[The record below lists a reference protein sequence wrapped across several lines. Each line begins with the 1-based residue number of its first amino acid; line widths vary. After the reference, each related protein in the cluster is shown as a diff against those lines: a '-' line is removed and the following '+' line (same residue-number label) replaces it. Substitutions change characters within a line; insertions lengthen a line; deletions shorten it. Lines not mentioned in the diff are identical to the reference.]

1 VTDARA
7 APYTPQDVT
16 VTMSD
21 GVPIAATLF
30 TPDGPPPAEGW
41 PAVML
46 LHGIG
51 QTRASVDSAIGTSAN
66 ALAGELLASEG
77 YVVLAFDARAHGASG
92 GLFSLNGP
100 REHEDVRELTRWLS
114 QRPGVAP
121 SRIGAFGVSLGGGA
135 VWRAAASGVRFA
147 AIVTAATW
155 TDLYEALLPQD
166 LAKSGA
172 IFGFQRA
179 VAGRLEPTTARLL
192 PDALAGT
199 NLSAL
204 RIFAQERSVRH
215 LLDRVRTPVFMIQGR
230 RDFAFDMEQALA
242 AFARLRGPK
251 RLYLSGLGHSPA
263 PNPSAER
270 AHVLSQ
276 ARLWFDRFLKGTP
289 NGIDAQ
295 PRIEVAPDP
304 WRGATVRLSTLPRRK
319 VVSYRLKGSRTIEST
334 GAVVRTLRLPR
345 RPLEL
350 FGSPLVQATVSTRT
364 GWRHLVASLSAVT
377 PDRRE
382 FVVSTGGVSTASLG
396 RKARRITIRLLS
408 NATLIPA
415 GSTLKLTLAATS
427 TPVYVVGVAPGSRLA
442 IGRVTVS
449 MPVLRQ
455 PISR

>member
-1 VTDARA
+1 
-7 APYTPQDVT
+7 
-16 VTMSD
+16 
-21 GVPIAATLF
+21 
-30 TPDGPPPAEGW
+30 
-41 PAVML
+41 
-46 LHGIG
+46 
-51 QTRASVDSAIGTSAN
+51 
-66 ALAGELLASEG
+66 
-77 YVVLAFDARAHGASG
+77 
-92 GLFSLNGP
+92 
-100 REHEDVRELTRWLS
+100 
-114 QRPGVAP
+114 
-121 SRIGAFGVSLGGGA
+121 
-135 VWRAAASGVRFA
+135 
-147 AIVTAATW
+147 
-155 TDLYEALLPQD
+155 
-166 LAKSGA
+166 
-172 IFGFQRA
+172 
-179 VAGRLEPTTARLL
+179 
-192 PDALAGT
+192 
-199 NLSAL
+199 
-204 RIFAQERSVRH
+204 
-215 LLDRVRTPVFMIQGR
+215 
-230 RDFAFDMEQALA
+230 
-242 AFARLRGPK
+242 
-251 RLYLSGLGHSPA
+251 
-263 PNPSAER
+263 
-270 AHVLSQ
+270 VLSQ